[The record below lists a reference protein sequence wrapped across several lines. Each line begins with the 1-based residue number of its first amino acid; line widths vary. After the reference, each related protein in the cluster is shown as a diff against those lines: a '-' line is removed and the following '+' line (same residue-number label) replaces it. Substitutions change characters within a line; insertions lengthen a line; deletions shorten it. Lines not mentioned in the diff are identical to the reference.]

1 MSVRVATTRLPARL
15 LLAFLVAGCAGSPP
29 TNLYTLSP
37 VDAPATEIRP
47 RSTSAIVA
55 VGPVTLPDYIDRPQ
69 IVTRRSAYQLEI
81 AAYDQWAAPL
91 YDMLPRVLVDDVAS
105 RLPSDRVVAFPQVG
119 DASFDYRIAVDV
131 GRFDVDETGEATL
144 AARWQ
149 LYVRSSS
156 RALIVA
162 EETLRRRIDGRG
174 YDAHAASLSAVLAD
188 LGDRIARDV
197 NSARAS
203 AAPLAA
209 CCRASDQ
216 VIGIMN

>member
-1 MSVRVATTRLPARL
+1 MSVHIAITRLPARL

-37 VDAPATEIRP
+37 VDAPAAEIRP
-47 RSTSAIVA
+47 RSASAVVA
-55 VGPVTLPDYIDRPQ
+55 IGPVTLPDYIDRPQ
-69 IVTRRSAYQLEI
+69 IVTRRSAYQLEL

-144 AARWQ
+144 TARWQ
-149 LYVRSSS
+149 LYARSSP

-174 YDAHAASLSAVLAD
+174 YDAYAASLSAVLAD

-203 AAPLAA
+203 AAPPLAA
-209 CCRASDQ
+209 YRRAETTFS
-216 VIGIMN
+216 GS